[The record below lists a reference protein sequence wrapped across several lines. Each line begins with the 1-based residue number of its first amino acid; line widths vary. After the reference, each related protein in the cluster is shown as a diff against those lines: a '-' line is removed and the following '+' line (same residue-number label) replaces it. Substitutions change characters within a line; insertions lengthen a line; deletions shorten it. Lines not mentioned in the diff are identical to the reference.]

1 MITIVL
7 EWFTALLLLIGALFS
22 FLAAV
27 GVLRFPD
34 TLLRMQ
40 ASSKASTL
48 GLACL
53 LAGTALQFPDLSV
66 IIRLCALAAF
76 IMLTAPLTAHV
87 VARVTLHRRT
97 PLWEHTILNEHDPD
111 RCLPEIHPP
120 TPQVQPSRNIQPP
133 REVQAQPAED

>member
-1 MITIVL
+1 MIIL
-7 EWFTALLLLIGALFS
+7 EWITALLLLIGALLS

-27 GVLRFPD
+27 GVLRLPD

-53 LAGTALQFPDLSV
+53 IAGTALQFPEVSV
-66 IIRLCALAAF
+66 IVRLGALASF
-76 IMLTAPLTAHV
+76 IMLTAPLTAHI

-97 PLWEHTILNEHDPD
+97 PLWEGTILNEHEPSETAPGPGAPPEEDPD
-111 RCLPEIHPP
+111 PG
-120 TPQVQPSRNIQPP
+120 
-133 REVQAQPAED
+133 